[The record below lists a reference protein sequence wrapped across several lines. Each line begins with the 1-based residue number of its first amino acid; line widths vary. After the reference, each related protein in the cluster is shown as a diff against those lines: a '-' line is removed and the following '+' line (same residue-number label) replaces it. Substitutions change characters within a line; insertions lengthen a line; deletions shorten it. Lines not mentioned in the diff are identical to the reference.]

1 MEHYYVGRQPILDR
15 QYKTVAYELLFRN
28 ANPSDSS
35 TSDAVM
41 TAQVLVGGLMDLGID
56 KISGNLPVYVKASRE
71 MLLGG
76 IASQFPPKMLG
87 IQLSPDMDIDDEILA
102 VCREMRQQGRSMML
116 NGFPDSSEKEAL
128 LHVVDSVKLDMQ
140 SNADLSGIV
149 EQLRPH
155 SLRLVA
161 GKVENREDHEHA
173 MDLGCTSFQGYF
185 FCKPEV
191 VEGKTLPDSKLSV
204 LQAMRQVMTAEAISD
219 VEEII
224 LRDVTLSYRL
234 LKYINSAAFGM
245 RRKIESVQQALS
257 LLGLANIQQWLSVML
272 LATVGS
278 EKPRE
283 LIKVTLL
290 RGRVLEGIAEL
301 SNPKRKAD
309 YFILGL
315 FSLLDTLLGIPMR
328 DALDKLYLP
337 DDIRE
342 GLLDPESPKGKVLAL
357 VKALEDDDWGLVDE
371 YCRDMDI
378 KCGDLVSIYTK
389 AMHWVDEYAL
399 MLSHV

>member
-1 MEHYYVGRQPILDR
+1 MEHYYVGRQPILDQ
-15 QYKTVAYELLFRN
+15 QYKTVAYELLFR
-28 ANPSDSS
+28 AADSPRNPA
-35 TSDAVM
+35 SDAEM
-41 TAQVLVGGLMDLGID
+41 TAQVLVGGLMDWGID
-56 KISGNLPVYVKASRE
+56 KLSGNLPVYIKASRE
-71 MLLGG
+71 MLLDR
-76 IASQFPPKMLG
+76 IAAQFPPEILG
-87 IQLSPDMDIDDEILA
+87 IQLPFDMPADDELLA
-102 VCREMRQQGRSMML
+102 VCRDMRGRGHSIML
-116 NGFPDSSEKEAL
+116 NGFPATPESEAWL
-128 LHVVDSVKLDMQ
+128 DIVDSIKLDMQ
-140 SNADLSGIV
+140 GDTDLPGIMDR
-149 EQLRPH
+149 LRPH
-155 SLRLVA
+155 TLRLVA
-161 GKVENREDHEHA
+161 GKVENREDHECA
-173 MDLGCTSFQGYF
+173 MNLGCTSFQGYF
-185 FCKPEV
+185 FCKPDV

-204 LQAMRQVMTAEAISD
+204 LQAMSQVMAAEAISD

-272 LATVGS
+272 LAAVGS

-283 LIKVTLL
+283 LIKVALL

-301 SNPKRKAD
+301 RNPKRKAD

-315 FSLLDTLLGIPMR
+315 FSLLDTLLGVPMMA
-328 DALDKLYLP
+328 ALDKLYLP

-357 VKALEDDDWGLVDE
+357 VEALENDDWGLVDE
-371 YCRDMDI
+371 YCRGMGI
-378 KCGDLVSIYTK
+378 KCGDFVSIYTK

-399 MLSHV
+399 MLSHA

>member
-1 MEHYYVGRQPILDR
+1 
-15 QYKTVAYELLFRN
+15 
-28 ANPSDSS
+28 
-35 TSDAVM
+35 M
-41 TAQVLVGGLMDLGID
+41 TARVLVGGLMDLGID
-56 KISGNLPVYVKASRE
+56 KLSGNLPIYVKASRE
-71 MLLGG
+71 MLLDGV
-76 IASQFPPKMLG
+76 ASQFPPEMLG
-87 IQLSPDMDIDDEILA
+87 IQLPSDMDMDDEILA
-102 VCREMRQQGRSMML
+102 VCREMRQQGRSIML
-116 NGFPDSSEKEAL
+116 NGLPDFPEKEVL

-140 SNADLSGIV
+140 NNTDLSGIV
-149 EQLRPH
+149 EQLRPY

-161 GKVENREDHEHA
+161 GKVENREDHERA
-173 MDLGCTSFQGYF
+173 MNLGCTSFQGYF
-185 FCKPEV
+185 FCKPDV
-191 VEGKTLPDSKLSV
+191 VEGRTLPDSKLSV

-272 LATVGS
+272 LAAVGS

-301 SNPKRKAD
+301 HDPKRKAD

-315 FSLLDTLLGIPMR
+315 FSLLDTLLGVPMR

-342 GLLDPESPKGKVLAL
+342 GLLDPDSPKGRVLAL
-357 VKALEDDDWGLVDE
+357 AEALENDDWGLVDE
-371 YCRDMDI
+371 YCRSIGI
-378 KCGDLVSIYTK
+378 KCGDLVSIYTR

-399 MLSHV
+399 MLSHA

>member
-1 MEHYYVGRQPILDR
+1 
-15 QYKTVAYELLFRN
+15 
-28 ANPSDSS
+28 
-35 TSDAVM
+35 
-41 TAQVLVGGLMDLGID
+41 
-56 KISGNLPVYVKASRE
+56 
-71 MLLGG
+71 
-76 IASQFPPKMLG
+76 
-87 IQLSPDMDIDDEILA
+87 
-102 VCREMRQQGRSMML
+102 
-116 NGFPDSSEKEAL
+116 
-128 LHVVDSVKLDMQ
+128 
-140 SNADLSGIV
+140 
-149 EQLRPH
+149 
-155 SLRLVA
+155 
-161 GKVENREDHEHA
+161 
-173 MDLGCTSFQGYF
+173 
-185 FCKPEV
+185 
-191 VEGKTLPDSKLSV
+191 
-204 LQAMRQVMTAEAISD
+204 MTAEAISD

-272 LATVGS
+272 LAAVGS
-278 EKPRE
+278 EKPQE

-301 SNPKRKAD
+301 HNPKRKAD

-342 GLLDPESPKGKVLAL
+342 GLLDPESPKGKMLAL
-357 VKALEDDDWGLVDE
+357 VEALENDNWGLVDE
-371 YCRDMDI
+371 YCCGMGI

-399 MLSHV
+399 MLSHA

>member
-15 QYKTVAYELLFRN
+15 QYKTVAYELLFRPADTMRDTFSN
-28 ANPSDSS
+28 EE
-35 TSDAVM
+35 M
-41 TAQVLVGGLMDLGID
+41 TAQVLVGGLMDLGVD
-56 KISGNLPVYVKASRE
+56 KLSGNLPVYIKVSRDI
-71 MLLGG
+71 LLDGMVLE
-76 IASQFPPKMLG
+76 FPPDILG
-87 IQLSPDMDIDDEILA
+87 VQLPSDMDMDDEILA
-102 VCREMRQQGRSMML
+102 ACREMRGQGRSIML
-116 NGFPDSSEKEAL
+116 NGFPDLPEKEAL

-140 SNADLSGIV
+140 SNADLSGIA

-161 GKVENREDHEHA
+161 GKVENKEDHERA
-173 MDLGCTSFQGYF
+173 MNMGCANFQGYF

-191 VEGKTLPDSKLSV
+191 VEGKTLPDSKLAV
-204 LQAMRQVMTAEAISD
+204 LQAMRQVMTAEAIAD

-224 LRDVTLSYRL
+224 RHDVTLSYRL

-278 EKPRE
+278 EKPLE

-290 RGRVLEGIAEL
+290 RGRVLENIADL
-301 SNPKRKAD
+301 HDPKRKAD

-315 FSLLDTLLGIPMR
+315 FSLLDTLLGIPME
-328 DALDKLYLP
+328 DALDKLCLP
-337 DDIRE
+337 GDIRE

-357 VKALEDDDWGLVDE
+357 VEALENDDWGLVDE
-371 YCRDMDI
+371 YCRGMGI

-399 MLSHV
+399 MLSQA